1 MSTINLLRP
10 FCRMGRLCP
19 RGRRS
24 RLERVAL
31 IAALFAVTTS
41 VVTGQEKPRPASGG
55 AKGAASTIPGAP
67 RLLPGE
73 TMIYVRIEDA
83 SQLREDMKESSVGR
97 MMDDPKMRP
106 MVSDVYNTV
115 SGLFAQVGS
124 RFGLT
129 LDDLIAIPKG
139 QVALAVVGLPESDVP
154 QNTPPP
160 AQNAPAASDASAPRD
175 DSPEAIRRRLAE
187 RRQRRNPARLGLV
200 MIIDTGDEDKSLNK
214 ILDQIEQQVER
225 GGGVARSETID
236 GVEMRRWLDPDGKE
250 VRMEYFRR
258 GGATVIGIGG
268 ATATDALARW
278 NGKAKSPSLS
288 ESSDFAAVM
297 TRVVGASE
305 TRPQIQM
312 FADPYRLLKRLVTQA
327 GGVGGALGWQIAE
340 ELGVNKIRGIGA
352 SSFHGGETFDDISH
366 AHILLD
372 PPRDGVFSVL
382 RPKDGDTN
390 PPAWVPDD
398 VTSYTSIGWR
408 ADATYDGVGRI
419 LDRFQGEGAL
429 KRLVEDRYKTRVG
442 GDFRKSVI
450 DAIDDRVVLIRWLQ
464 PPVRVNSNVSINA
477 IKLKD
482 PVAFQATIDEL
493 RKAFPTAA
501 REETLAGRKL
511 YLFGGPRGGGG
522 GGGGQNGDQ
531 GNTPFPEGLRRP
543 TPCAIVL
550 DDWLL
555 TSDSRE
561 FIERAIRTNDGA
573 IPKLKSLPDYD
584 VLASELG
591 SQLDGEK
598 PFMLSFVRSSEVL
611 RQVYDLAKSDQTR
624 SFLDNAG
631 QNNPVVRTLSDLLK
645 RNQLPPFD
653 DFIKYF
659 APTGSFAY
667 DEANGMH
674 FGRYTLKP
682 DAE

>member
-1 MSTINLLRP
+1 MARTSQPPRLSSLGSSSL
-10 FCRMGRLCP
+10 GRLAVIM
-19 RGRRS
+19 G
-24 RLERVAL
+24 LL
-31 IAALFAVTTS
+31 AVTTT
-41 VVTGQEKPRPASGG
+41 VVTGQEKASRPASGG
-55 AKGAASTIPGAP
+55 TKGTASTLPGAP

-129 LDDLIAIPKG
+129 LDDLIAIPQG
-139 QVALAVVGLPESDVP
+139 QVAFAVVGLPESDVP
-154 QNTPPP
+154 QNTPAA
-160 AQNAPAASDASAPRD
+160 AQSAPASDASAPRD
-175 DSPEAIRRRLAE
+175 DSPEAIRKRLAE

-200 MIIDTGDEDKSLNK
+200 MIIDTGDEDKSLDK

-236 GVEMRRWLDPDGKE
+236 GVDMRRWLDPDGKE

-258 GGATVIGIGG
+258 GGATIIGIGG

-372 PPRDGVFSVL
+372 PPRDGIFSVL

-398 VTSYTSIGWR
+398 VTSFTSIGWR
-408 ADATYDGVGRI
+408 ADATYEGVGRI

-429 KRLVEDRYKTRVG
+429 KRLVEEPYKTRVG

-450 DAIDDRVVLIRWLQ
+450 DAIDDRVILIRWLQ

-482 PVAFQATIDEL
+482 PIAFQATIDEL

-511 YLFGGPRGGGG
+511 YLFGGPRGGGQN
-522 GGGGQNGDQ
+522 GGGQNGNQ
-531 GNTPFPEGLRRP
+531 GETPFPEGLRRP

-611 RQVYDLAKSDQTR
+611 RQLYDLAKSDQTR
-624 SFLDNAG
+624 SFLDTAG

-682 DAE
+682 DEE